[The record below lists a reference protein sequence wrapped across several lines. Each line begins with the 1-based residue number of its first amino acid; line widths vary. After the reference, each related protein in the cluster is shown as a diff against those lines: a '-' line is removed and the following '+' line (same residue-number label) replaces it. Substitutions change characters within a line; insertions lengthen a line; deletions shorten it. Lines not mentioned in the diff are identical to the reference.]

1 LAVVDVPPD
10 GSGES
15 PSDEREDEPKELS
28 SRGLIVVRSSSHP
41 PRTKGQGTAE
51 DRDHSGARSL
61 PLSSDPGAVEAR
73 PKRTT
78 PSERPRR
85 RREVQ
90 ARTLDRARIDT
101 PRSRPG
107 ARRRSDPAQL
117 AVQPSS
123 ERVQPTQPGAPSV
136 DRHEN
141 VRALASRSRR
151 LLFVLAL
158 IVAGA
163 AVWLALRG

>member
-1 LAVVDVPPD
+1 LAVVEVPPD

-15 PSDEREDEPKELS
+15 SSDEREDEPKELS

-41 PRTKGQGTAE
+41 PHTKGQGTA

-61 PLSSDPGAVEAR
+61 PLSDSGAVDAR

-107 ARRRSDPAQL
+107 ARRRSDPAEPV
-117 AVQPSS
+117 VQASS
-123 ERVQPTQPGAPSV
+123 ERVQLTQPGASSV